1 MVDELPLAGTV
12 VLLRDRGDAP
22 EVLILRRPSRGSF
35 AGAWVFPGGLV
46 EDGDRATG
54 ASGQDAARIAAAR
67 ECFEEVGLRPTGLV
81 ALSRWI
87 PPAQAPKRVGTWFF
101 AAADPGG
108 DIVPSPAEVVDW
120 RWISPLD
127 ALDRHAAGEIE
138 LFPPT
143 WVTLHEL
150 SRYRSTAEALAA
162 ASDAP
167 TFATRLLPGDVFCWI
182 GDAQHPDGGSGVHRL
197 ETARRP
203 WRYRRG

>member
-12 VLLRDRGDAP
+12 VLLRDSEATP

-46 EDGDRATG
+46 EDVDRVSA
-54 ASGQDAARIAAAR
+54 ASGQDAARNAAAR
-67 ECFEEVGLRPTGLV
+67 ECFEEVGLRPTELV

-87 PPAQAPKRVGTWFF
+87 PPTQAPKRVGTWFF
-101 AAADPGG
+101 LAADPGG
-108 DIVPSPAEVVDW
+108 EVVPSPAEVIEW
-120 RWISPLD
+120 RWVSPVD
-127 ALDRHAAGEIE
+127 ALERHAAGEIE

-150 SRYRSTAEALAA
+150 SGYRSAAGALAA

-167 TFATRLLPGDVFCWI
+167 TYATRLLPGDVFCWI
-182 GDAQHPDGGSGVHRL
+182 GDAQHPDGGAGVHRL
-197 ETARRP
+197 ETAARP
-203 WRYRRG
+203 WRYRRQ